1 MYGVFTKGVDMLQKN
16 FRSDVAN
23 PATIRYMLSLWRIFL
38 LKYSLLSEH
47 CILEKSYTLFV
58 VLGCL

>member
-23 PATIRYMLSLWRIFL
+23 PATIRRYKVYVEFMVNFSFEI
-38 LKYSLLSEH
+38 
-47 CILEKSYTLFV
+47 
-58 VLGCL
+58 